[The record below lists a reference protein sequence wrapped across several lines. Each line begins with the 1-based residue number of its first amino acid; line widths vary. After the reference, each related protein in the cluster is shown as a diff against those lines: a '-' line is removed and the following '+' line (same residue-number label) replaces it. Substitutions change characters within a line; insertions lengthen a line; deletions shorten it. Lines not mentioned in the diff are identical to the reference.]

1 MKRTY
6 HHLSPIE
13 RATLMLMQDQGY
25 SLRAIGTKLRR
36 VPSTLSRENHGYA
49 CMKLRQV
56 NQELRLPHGS
66 LPRNHLT
73 A

>member
-13 RATLMLMQDQGY
+13 RATLMQDQGH

-36 VPSTLSRENHGYA
+36 TPSTPSRENHGYA
-49 CMKLRQV
+49 RMKLRHV

-66 LPRNHLT
+66 LPRNRLT